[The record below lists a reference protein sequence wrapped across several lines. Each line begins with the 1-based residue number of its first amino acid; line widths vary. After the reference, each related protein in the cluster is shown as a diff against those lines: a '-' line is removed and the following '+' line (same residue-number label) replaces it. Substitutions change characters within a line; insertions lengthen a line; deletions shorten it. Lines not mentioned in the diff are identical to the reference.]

1 MFRSIASRVVVII
14 AFALVLGY
22 YDLPAKFQKLPGTP
36 ESVQNA
42 KVVLGLDLQ
51 GGSQLDYKIDLT
63 KVPKE
68 KQKQII
74 SGVVDVIM
82 KRVNSLGVSEPNIYT
97 SKIGD
102 EDHLIVELAGIKDLD
117 EAKKVVGKTIQ
128 LEFKEKSATADP
140 KYAETVKASAQKVL
154 DSIKKNP
161 AQFEVLSQE
170 AQQAN
175 PGKVVFTKNTS
186 EFLESVPLA
195 TRTELEK
202 LSDGQITLSL
212 IEGSNGYTYEN
223 NQLVDQKGIMIYR
236 REGKISSA
244 NLPESEKELMVS
256 HILVAYKGSER
267 AADTITRTKD
277 EAKKHAEEVLAR
289 LKKGE
294 AFGEV
299 AKTESDEPGAKDSQ
313 GKLPQGVKQGG
324 GYDATFTQA
333 ALKLSHV
340 GEITPIVE
348 TPFGFHIIRADS
360 FDKLK
365 YSQLYFSTLDDQW
378 KETGLNG
385 EQFES
390 AQVSFDKISQPVVSI
405 KFTAAGAK
413 LFEDITGRNVG
424 KPVAIYVGGNLISQ
438 PNVNE
443 KISGGSAVINGMRSV
458 QEAQDLARD
467 LNTGAIPAPIVLT
480 GQYTIGSTL
489 GQEALDM
496 SVKAGLIG
504 ILILAI
510 AMILYYRLP
519 GLIAVIALGMYTTI
533 LLFLVK
539 STLPTAIAVSIAVVV
554 FVALV
559 YKILESKDGGW
570 EKFLGFILSCFV
582 LFFVSFLLKSP
593 IVLTLAGVAG
603 VVLSIGMAVDAN
615 ILIFERMKE
624 ELRAGRP
631 LSSAIE
637 VGFDRAWSSIRDSNF
652 SSLLTCAI
660 LFYFGTS
667 IIQGFA
673 FNLAAGILVSMF
685 TAITV
690 TRTLLLAL
698 MKTPLSHRLGLWGM
712 KSDRTEK
719 ATLKF
724 VEKSKLWFAISGTI
738 IGVSLVVTIVFGLK
752 LSIDFK
758 GGSLLDL
765 TFTKAPTVD
774 QVRGVLAAIDTAKN
788 VQPKAATTDGATLSS
803 EAGLSELAK
812 GRIVLGNVIEGKQQ
826 IIINTQHLDN
836 DTHEKILADITAKLG
851 NVTENRFT
859 TIGPVVGET
868 LKSRA
873 VIAVV
878 ITMIMIIVYIA
889 FAFRK
894 VPKKVSPWKF
904 GVCAVVALMHDV
916 FIPIGIFAIFQLEVD
931 ALFITALLTVL
942 GFSVHDT
949 IVVFDRIREN
959 LKFQQRGES
968 FKAITNRSL
977 TQTMA
982 RSINTSLSTLITLV
996 ALLIFGAP
1004 SLFNFILVLVIGIVV
1019 GTYSSVFIASPL
1031 LALWQ
1036 KDENVRK

>member
-1 MFRSIASRVVVII
+1 MFRSIASRVALII
-14 AFALVLGY
+14 LFALVLGY
-22 YDLPAKFQKLPGTP
+22 YDLPAQFQKLPGTP
-36 ESVQNA
+36 ESVRNA

-63 KVPKE
+63 KVPQE
-68 KQKQII
+68 KQKQVI
-74 SGVVDVIM
+74 SGVVEVIN

-97 SKIGD
+97 SKVGN

-117 EAKKVVGKTIQ
+117 EAKRVVGKTIQ
-128 LEFKEKSATADP
+128 LEFKEKKENADP
-140 KYAETVKASAQKVL
+140 QYAANVKASAQKVL
-154 DSIKKNP
+154 DAMKASP
-161 AQFEVLSQE
+161 TQFEVLAQE
-170 AQQAN
+170 AQQSN
-175 PGKVVFTKNTS
+175 PGKVVYTKGTW
-186 EFLESVPLA
+186 EFVEALPAS
-195 TRTELEK
+195 TQTELQK
-202 LSDGQITLSL
+202 LVDGQISVALV
-212 IEGSNGYTYEN
+212 EGSTGYKVEN
-223 NQLVDQKGIMIYR
+223 NQLVEEKGVLIYR
-236 REGKISSA
+236 KEGKRSTATLS
-244 NLPESEKELMVS
+244 ESEKSLMVS

-267 AADTITRTKD
+267 AADTVTRSKD
-277 EAKKHAEEVLAR
+277 EAKTRAEEVLAR
-289 LKKGE
+289 LQKGE

-299 AKTESDEPGAKDSQ
+299 AKTTSDEPGAAESQ
-313 GKLPQGVKQGG
+313 GKLSEPVTKNG
-324 GYDATFTQA
+324 GYDATFTAA
-333 ALKLSHV
+333 ALKLGKI
-340 GEITPIVE
+340 GELSPITE
-348 TPFGFHIIRADS
+348 TAFGFHIIKADS
-360 FDKLK
+360 FDQIQ
-365 YSQLYFSTLDDQW
+365 YSQLSFSTLDDQW
-378 KETGLNG
+378 QETGLNG

-390 AQVSFDKISQPVVSI
+390 AQVTFDQISQPVVSI

-413 LFEDITGRNVG
+413 LFEEITGRNVG
-424 KPVAIYVGGNLISQ
+424 KPVAIYVGGNLISS

-443 KISGGSAVINGMRSV
+443 KIAGGSAVINGMGSI

-496 SVKAGLIG
+496 SIKAGLIG
-504 ILILAI
+504 VLILAI
-510 AMILYYRLP
+510 AMIFYYRLP

-539 STLPTAIAVSIAVVV
+539 STLPTAAAVAIAVVV

-698 MKTPLSHRLGLWGM
+698 MKTPLSNKLGLWGM
-712 KSDRTEK
+712 TSAKEEK
-719 ATLKF
+719 AAPQF
-724 VEKSKLWFAISGTI
+724 VENSRIWFTMSGIVIGISLI
-738 IGVSLVVTIVFGLK
+738 VTIVFGLK

-765 TFTKAPTVD
+765 TFEKTPTVD
-774 QVRGVLAAIDTAKN
+774 QVRAVLTSIDTAKN
-788 VQPKAATTDGATLSS
+788 ATQKSQAQSGTSLSS
-803 EAGLSELAK
+803 DAEESELAN
-812 GRIVLGNVIEGKQQ
+812 GRIVAGGENQ
-826 IIINTQHLDN
+826 ILINTQHLDN
-836 DTHEKILADITAKLG
+836 ETHEKILADFKAKFG
-851 NVTENRFT
+851 TVTENRFT

-868 LKSRA
+868 LKQRA
-873 VIAVV
+873 VVAVI

-904 GVCAVVALMHDV
+904 GVCAVVALLHDV
-916 FIPIGIFAIFQLEVD
+916 FIPIGVFALFQIEVD

-968 FKAITNRSL
+968 FTSITNRSL
-977 TQTMA
+977 SQTMA

-1031 LALWQ
+1031 LAIWQ
-1036 KDENVRK
+1036 KEEEKK

>member
-1 MFRSIASRVVVII
+1 MFRSIASRVAII
-14 AFALVLGY
+14 VLFALVLGY
-22 YDLPAKFQKLPGTP
+22 YDLPAQFQKLPGTP

-42 KVVLGLDLQ
+42 KIILGLDLQ

-74 SGVVDVIM
+74 SGVVDVIN

-97 SKIGD
+97 SKVGN

-128 LEFKEKSATADP
+128 LEFKEKKASADP
-140 KYAETVKASAQKVL
+140 QHEANVKAAAQKVL
-154 DSIKKNP
+154 DSIKTAPTK
-161 AQFEVLSQE
+161 FEVLAQE
-170 AQQAN
+170 AQQSN
-175 PGKVVFTKNTS
+175 PGKVTYTKGS
-186 EFLESVPLA
+186 WEFVESLPAA
-195 TRTELEK
+195 TKTELEK
-202 LSDGQITLSL
+202 LADGQVSLSL
-212 IEGSNGYTYEN
+212 VEGANGYTFEN
-223 NQLVDQKGIMIYR
+223 NELVEQKGVMIYR
-236 REGKISSA
+236 KEGKRSTA
-244 NLPESEKELMVS
+244 ALAESEKALMVS

-267 AADTITRTKD
+267 AADSVIRTKD
-277 EAKKHAEEVLAR
+277 EAKVKAEEVLAR
-289 LKKGE
+289 LQKGE
-294 AFGEV
+294 TFGEV
-299 AKTESDEPGAKDSQ
+299 AKTTSDEPGATDSL
-313 GKLPQGVKQGG
+313 GKLPEPVKQGG
-324 GYDATFTQA
+324 GYDALFTGA
-333 ALKLSHV
+333 ALKLKTV
-340 GEITPIVE
+340 GEISPITE
-348 TPFGFHIIRADS
+348 TPFGFHIIKADG
-360 FDKLK
+360 FDQIQ
-365 YSQLYFSTLDDQW
+365 YSQLAFSTLDDQW

-390 AQVSFDKISQPVVSI
+390 AQVSFDQISQPVVSI

-413 LFEDITGRNVG
+413 LFEEITGRNVG
-424 KPVAIYVGGNLISQ
+424 KPVAIYVGGNLISS

-443 KISGGSAVINGMRSV
+443 KIVGGSAVINGMASM

-504 ILILAI
+504 VLILAI

-519 GLIAVIALGMYTTI
+519 GVVAVIALGMYTII
-533 LLFLVK
+533 LMFLVK
-539 STLPTAIAVSIAVVV
+539 SALPTALAVAIAVVV

-570 EKFLGFILSCFV
+570 EKFLGFVLSCFV

-712 KSDRTEK
+712 ESDKTEK
-719 ATLKF
+719 TPIKF
-724 VEKSKLWFAISGTI
+724 VEKSRIWFTFSGI
-738 IGVSLVVTIVFGLK
+738 LIGVSLLVTMIFGLK

-765 TFTKAPTVD
+765 TFDKAPTVE
-774 QVRGVLAAIDTAKN
+774 QVRGVLTSIDTAKN
-788 VQPKAATTDGATLSS
+788 AAPKSPATSGANLTSDA
-803 EAGLSELAK
+803 EPSELAS
-812 GRIVLGNVIEGKQQ
+812 GRIVVGGENQ
-826 IIINTQHLDN
+826 ILINTQHIDN
-836 DTHEKILADITAKLG
+836 DTHDKILADLKGKFG
-851 NVTENRFT
+851 NLTENRFT
-859 TIGPVVGET
+859 TIGPIVGET
-868 LKSRA
+868 LKQRA
-873 VIAVV
+873 VIAVI

-894 VPKKVSPWKF
+894 VPKKVSAWKF
-904 GVCAVVALMHDV
+904 GVCAVVALLHDV
-916 FIPIGIFAIFQLEVD
+916 FIPVGIFALFQLEVD
-931 ALFITALLTVL
+931 ALFITAILTVL

-968 FKAITNRSL
+968 FKSITNRSL

-1036 KDENVRK
+1036 NEEEKK